1 MFKDQ
6 TRRELCLFLAGTTAL
21 TWGCI
26 AWMARLDGPAHPA
39 LFTALDFLENASPLL
54 LTCLFLR
61 KELFRCGGLRRFLL
75 GTPRGRF
82 AYPLTAALFLAQY
95 WNFRL
100 FCGGIPVRTFF
111 GAWLAQLL
119 LGGGLEEAGWRGY
132 LFPLLRRRLPAPAAS
147 VLVSMVWV
155 CWHLPYFFQPD
166 GTQSM
171 GFAAYL
177 TIGILTGFCL
187 AAIHLL
193 TGSAL
198 PCMAFHSLQN
208 ALVVAC
214 GAVTGNPL
222 FLAFF
227 LALGVSAAVLC
238 AVLDRKRA

>member
-1 MFKDQ
+1 MSKDQ

-21 TWGCI
+21 TWACI
-26 AWMARLDGPAHPA
+26 VWMARLDGPSHPA

-54 LTCLFLR
+54 LACFLLR
-61 KELFRCGGLRRFLL
+61 KELFRNGGRFLL

-82 AYPLTAALFLAQY
+82 AYPLAAALFLAQY

-100 FCGGIPVRTFF
+100 FCGGIPVRAFF

-132 LFPLLRRRLPAPAAS
+132 LFPLLRRKFPAPAAS
-147 VLVSMVWV
+147 ALVSAVWV

-187 AAIHLL
+187 AAIYLL
-193 TGSAL
+193 TESAL
-198 PCMAFHSLQN
+198 LCMAFHALQN
-208 ALVVAC
+208 ALAVTC
-214 GAVTGNPL
+214 GAVTENPL
-222 FLAFF
+222 FSALF
-227 LALGVSAAVLC
+227 LALGVFAAVLC